1 MKQLTEGVCAES
13 AVVSLWEGCG
23 LRWEEDLGVKTDNL
37 KDLLTREV
45 LYTCMKLGHIEHF
58 GTDFKLFWDVLRLS
72 H

>member
-23 LRWEEDLGVKTDNL
+23 LRWEEDLGVKMDNL

-45 LYTCMKLGHIEHF
+45 LYICNSKNMPSSG
-58 GTDFKLFWDVLRLS
+58 LS
-72 H
+72 LIHARSNIP